1 MAEASAAQTLRM
13 LTGYRVGGCATTV
26 RPCKRSCVPGTW
38 LVAPETWGSYAGYSG
53 YGYSPYV
60 RDGQWYNACG
70 CQSDNCSC
78 TEVREVYLP
87 GHAGRI
93 DSVQVDGVVLDPTA
107 YRVDNGNQLVR
118 QDGLDWPVCQDM
130 NLPDGQEGTFS
141 VTYLDGNP
149 VDALG
154 AHVAGILAQ
163 EFARACVNA
172 ACALPDRVQS
182 LTRQGIS
189 MQMQPDETEFPGG
202 RTGVRFVD
210 DWIQVWNPTA
220 SLPAG
225 VYSPDAPKARRTT
238 WRSA

>member
-1 MAEASAAQTLRM
+1 MSVEAIPPYDNCFPVNWTVCDAEFVDSLTPEQRLLAEASAAQTLRM

-107 YRVDNGNQLVR
+107 YRVDNGNQ
-118 QDGLDWPVCQDM
+118 
-130 NLPDGQEGTFS
+130 
-141 VTYLDGNP
+141 
-149 VDALG
+149 
-154 AHVAGILAQ
+154 
-163 EFARACVNA
+163 
-172 ACALPDRVQS
+172 
-182 LTRQGIS
+182 
-189 MQMQPDETEFPGG
+189 
-202 RTGVRFVD
+202 
-210 DWIQVWNPTA
+210 
-220 SLPAG
+220 
-225 VYSPDAPKARRTT
+225 
-238 WRSA
+238 